1 MCTSFRPVFKSKP
14 VQIRSI
20 PKAVTPLAG
29 LVSVVEF
36 FDKIGLASKIQQ
48 AMPFTLPSPNAVPPR
63 IL

>member
-1 MCTSFRPVFKSKP
+1 MSTSLRPVFKSKP

-20 PKAVTPLAG
+20 QKAVTPFAG

-48 AMPFTLPSPNAVPPR
+48 AMPFTLPCPNAVPPR